1 MEYARFFQ
9 KENDVSSPT
18 SRPDDSVTV
27 VVPRPWLGVWTLCR
41 REITRFLRQRSRF
54 IGALAQPL
62 LFWVLFGAGL
72 HGSFQAPEWA
82 PSGMSYQE
90 YFFPGI
96 AILILMFTAIFSS
109 ISVIEDRHEG
119 FLQGVLVSP
128 VSKSALVMGKLAGGT
143 ALAVGQAILF
153 LGVGFGLSRF
163 GLAPG
168 MNLDISFLNGIGLF
182 LFLCL
187 VAFSLSAMGF
197 VIAWRLDSVQG
208 FHAIMSV
215 VLMPMWLVSG
225 AFFPGG
231 GSTVLDWI
239 IRLNPLTYGVAG
251 VRRLLYSDS
260 FGMMDGEVAGL
271 PGMSVCVGVS
281 VLFGAVCFA
290 GAVHQARQ
298 VSRAKGSSSRQSTPD
313 SKSAE
318 RSK

>member
-1 MEYARFFQ
+1 VETL
-9 KENDVSSPT
+9 T
-18 SRPDDSVTV
+18 SETASTLSLA
-27 VVPRPWLGVWTLCR
+27 PRPWLGVWTLCR

-82 PSGMSYQE
+82 PAGMSYQE

-128 VSKSALVMGKLAGGT
+128 VSRPALVVGKLAGGT
-143 ALAVGQAILF
+143 VLAIGQAVLF
-153 LGVGFGLSRF
+153 LGVGFGLSSL

-168 MNLDISFLNGIGLF
+168 MNLEISFLNGIGLF

-231 GSTVLDWI
+231 GSAVLDWV

-260 FGMMDGEVAGL
+260 FGMMDRDVAGL
-271 PGMSVCVGVS
+271 PCMSTCIAVS

-298 VSRAKGSSSRQSTPD
+298 SARVKGSNARRTLSVPE
-313 SKSAE
+313 SAE
-318 RSK
+318 QSR

>member
-1 MEYARFFQ
+1 M
-9 KENDVSSPT
+9 
-18 SRPDDSVTV
+18 
-27 VVPRPWLGVWTLCR
+27 
-41 REITRFLRQRSRF
+41 TRFLRQRSRF

-72 HGSFQAPEWA
+72 HGSFEAPKWA
-82 PSGMSYQE
+82 PPDMSYQE

-128 VSKSALVMGKLAGGT
+128 ISRPALVVGKLAGGT
-143 ALAVGQAILF
+143 VLAVGQAVLF
-153 LGVGFGLSRF
+153 LGVGFSLSSL

-168 MNLDISFLNGIGLF
+168 MNLQISFLNGIGLF

-231 GSTVLDWI
+231 GSAVLDWI
-239 IRLNPLTYGVAG
+239 ICLNPLTYGVAG

-260 FGMMDGEVAGL
+260 FGMMDHGATAL
-271 PGMSVCVGVS
+271 PELSTCVVVS
-281 VLFGAVCFA
+281 VVFGAVCFA
-290 GAVHQARQ
+290 GAVQQARQ
-298 VSRAKGSSSRQSTPD
+298 SS
-313 SKSAE
+313 
-318 RSK
+318 